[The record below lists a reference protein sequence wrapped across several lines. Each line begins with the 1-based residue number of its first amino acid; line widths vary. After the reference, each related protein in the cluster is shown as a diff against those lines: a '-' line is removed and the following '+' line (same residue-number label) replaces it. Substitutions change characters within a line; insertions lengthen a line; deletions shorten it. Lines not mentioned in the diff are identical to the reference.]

1 VLANKWDDP
10 TFISYRDAFPET
22 ARSSPE
28 AFEAHVK
35 DLTQRDV
42 KIAYLKNLQG
52 KMSFSLSR
60 KERVFQ
66 LEVTHARKS
75 FVLNGTRLSLGRR
88 L

>member
-1 VLANKWDDP
+1 VLANKWGDS
-10 TFISYRDAFPET
+10 TFLPYRDAFPEA

-52 KMSFSLSR
+52 KMTLSLS
-60 KERVFQ
+60 
-66 LEVTHARKS
+66 
-75 FVLNGTRLSLGRR
+75 
-88 L
+88 